1 MPKPYSMDIRTRVI
15 KKHLA
20 GKSVIEITKELEV
33 KATFVYD
40 TIFLYKTTIVF
51 LDETGINIGMT
62 RLYGRALGEERV
74 IDYVPDV
81 RFDRVNYAISYE

>member
-1 MPKPYSMDIRTRVI
+1 MDIRTRVI

-40 TIFLYKTTIVF
+40 TIFLYKTTGSVEPKPASGGCKPY
-51 LDETGINIGMT
+51 LDEEKQQRIC
-62 RLYGRALGEERV
+62 
-74 IDYVPDV
+74 
-81 RFDRVNYAISYE
+81 